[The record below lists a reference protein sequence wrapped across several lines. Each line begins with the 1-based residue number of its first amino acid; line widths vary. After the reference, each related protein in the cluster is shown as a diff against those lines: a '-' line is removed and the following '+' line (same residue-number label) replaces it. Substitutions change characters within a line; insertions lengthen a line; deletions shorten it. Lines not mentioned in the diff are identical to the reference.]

1 MLGFVLKILLCI
13 ILVAYYIIAT
23 AVIHE
28 QERRLKIRE
37 NLIVIAKIRMDRQD
51 KIIDLMA
58 EDLTTDYHSK
68 EWVIQHYIEEI
79 NK

>member
-1 MLGFVLKILLCI
+1 MIFDILSSIIIFVLFVFNFIGYLIMKR
-13 ILVAYYIIAT
+13 
-23 AVIHE
+23 
-28 QERRLKIRE
+28 QDRDLKSRE
-37 NLIVIAKIRMDRQD
+37 NLIKLAKIRMDRQD

-58 EDLTTDYHSK
+58 NDLKTDYHSK

>member
-1 MLGFVLKILLCI
+1 MIFIKILIVI
-13 ILVAYYIIAT
+13 ILVAYYVVGT
-23 AVIHE
+23 AIIHE
-28 QERRLKIRE
+28 QERRLKSRE
-37 NLIVIAKIRMDRQD
+37 NLLKLAKIRMDNQD

-58 EDLTTDYHSK
+58 NDLKTDYHSK

>member
-1 MLGFVLKILLCI
+1 MIFNILSSIIIFVLFVFNFIGYLIMKRQDR
-13 ILVAYYIIAT
+13 Y
-23 AVIHE
+23 
-28 QERRLKIRE
+28 LKSRE
-37 NLIVIAKIRMDRQD
+37 NLIRIAKIRMDRQD